1 MQRRIAWMWAA
12 VGTAV
17 AVVVMVAA
25 GSTVGL
31 FGIER
36 SGAAA
41 DTAVAVANAAP
52 LATQATGSSG
62 LIGSGPDATSGFQ
75 EWDDDE
81 EHDEEHDDE
90 HDERSYSRVTERS
103 SFSASREYDD
113 D

>member
-36 SGAAA
+36 GGAAA
-41 DTAVAVANAAP
+41 DTTVAVANAAP
-52 LATQATGSSG
+52 LATQATGSG
-62 LIGSGPDATSGFQ
+62 LGSGPDATSGFQ

-81 EHDEEHDDE
+81 DRDEEHDDE
-90 HDERSYSRVTERS
+90 HEERSYSRVTERS
-103 SFSASREYDD
+103 GFSASREYDD

>member
-12 VGTAV
+12 IGTAV
-17 AVVVMVAA
+17 AVAVMVAA

-41 DTAVAVANAAP
+41 DTAVAAANAAP

-81 EHDEEHDDE
+81 EHDDE
-90 HDERSYSRVTERS
+90 HEERSYSRVTERS